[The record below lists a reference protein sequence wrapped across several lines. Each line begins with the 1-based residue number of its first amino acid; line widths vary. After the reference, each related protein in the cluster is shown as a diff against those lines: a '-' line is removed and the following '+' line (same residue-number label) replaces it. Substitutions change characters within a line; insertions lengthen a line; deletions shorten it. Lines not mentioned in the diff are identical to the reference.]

1 MAARPQNVSGDR
13 AEAERAF
20 NYGLTSLAGVALGM
34 ADRLGADTQANARKL
49 AEAMEAGIGQLV
61 TARRLLLQRAGVL

>member
-1 MAARPQNVSGDR
+1 MAARSQNVSSDR
-13 AEAERAF
+13 AEAERVF
-20 NYGLTSLAGVALGM
+20 NHGLTSLAGVALGM
-34 ADRLGADTQANARKL
+34 SDRQGADTQTNARKL